1 MTDTDTQPQ
10 PSRLP
15 AASFLVVGAGLL
27 AGIALLTF
35 HPIGAADTYLHMAA
49 GQWILTHDAI
59 PRHNLF
65 MYTAQGHPWVDHT
78 WLPQVIFVL
87 IHRAFGPVGLQVYAV
102 VFYAGAFG
110 LMLWLWQRLCVGSH
124 LAVLPFLVAI
134 LIPIGRYAPRPELF
148 TDVFLAIAMALVI
161 TWRET
166 HHRWIWALPP
176 LTALWVNCHGGVTT
190 GLIFLWAFVAGE
202 GIQAA
207 IAAKKPRAWLPAL
220 PFARW
225 RTLALVAVASTAA
238 LVINPYGPGWVRAVS
253 PSYIGFMS
261 AYIDEWRPLLRPGVQ
276 MGAALPVIFIFMG
289 AALATFFFS
298 RRFYL
303 SNLAAAIIFIGAA
316 FQSQRHIVICAL
328 VLLAVMASNLSQ
340 RGWPVACPWVPSP
353 KQTRWW
359 LALVGAALWLVI
371 LAFAWGEPTLGWLGS
386 QRRLGFGMEPN
397 QLPVRAERFWSA
409 NRLPAR
415 LFDTVDDGGYI
426 VWKRPANKPVFIDGL
441 NAFGWPVV
449 RQFQDIMAYGPAAE
463 DLLRRWQIN
472 TFLLPQP
479 DLARRPPDQRD
490 IYSFLAES
498 PEWKLVFWDG
508 VSVIYVRDAPA
519 SRGLI
524 ERYGYRFLDPRDPR
538 SPAYAQHRDEVAA
551 ELRRATA
558 ASPDAPYLRIL
569 AGTIY
574 LQTGVLDQAADQ
586 FGRAIALDAS
596 QGQAY
601 MGLGLAYAQASR
613 MPDAEVAFR
622 EAARLDR
629 SDPAPHRALAQ
640 VAETRGDIPAAVAEW
655 RKVLARHP
663 DPQTAE
669 IARAALARLGAG
681 AAR

>member
-1 MTDTDTQPQ
+1 
-10 PSRLP
+10 
-15 AASFLVVGAGLL
+15 
-27 AGIALLTF
+27 
-35 HPIGAADTYLHMAA
+35 
-49 GQWILTHDAI
+49 
-59 PRHNLF
+59 
-65 MYTAQGHPWVDHT
+65 
-78 WLPQVIFVL
+78 
-87 IHRAFGPVGLQVYAV
+87 
-102 VFYAGAFG
+102 
-110 LMLWLWQRLCVGSH
+110 
-124 LAVLPFLVAI
+124 
-134 LIPIGRYAPRPELF
+134 
-148 TDVFLAIAMALVI
+148 
-161 TWRET
+161 
-166 HHRWIWALPP
+166 
-176 LTALWVNCHGGVTT
+176 
-190 GLIFLWAFVAGE
+190 
-202 GIQAA
+202 
-207 IAAKKPRAWLPAL
+207 
-220 PFARW
+220 
-225 RTLALVAVASTAA
+225 
-238 LVINPYGPGWVRAVS
+238 
-253 PSYIGFMS
+253 
-261 AYIDEWRPLLRPGVQ
+261 
-276 MGAALPVIFIFMG
+276 MG

-426 VWKRPANKPVFIDGL
+426 VWKHPADKPVFIDGL

-524 ERYGYRFLDPRDPR
+524 ERYGYRFLDPRNPR
-538 SPAYAQHRDEVAA
+538 SPAYAEHRDEVAA